1 MPSRFLH
8 SPNPSSPPQS
18 PGLFFVFKND
28 ELLLNAGQIPHG
40 TAQSLGLEVPY
51 IHIGIL
57 DQQDCFA
64 AELPSDS
71 PVPEGWQAQSIRSLF
86 AFFDEATVG
95 VIGYA
100 AQIIYWQRTSRF
112 CGVCGSPRGPLGRD
126 MARTCTGCGHTSY
139 PRVSPAVLVL
149 IHDGDKILLA
159 QKPGWGKRYSI
170 IAGFVDPNESLE
182 DCVRR
187 ETQEEVGLEVD
198 SLHYLGSQPW
208 PFPHQ
213 LMVAFS
219 ARYVG
224 GKIKL
229 EEDELSDAQ
238 WFSPDNLPELPPPIS
253 LSRQVIDA
261 WLAASSQSG

>member
-1 MPSRFLH
+1 MSVRFLH
-8 SPNPSSPPQS
+8 SPNPSQPPQT
-18 PGLFFVFKND
+18 PGLYFIFRD
-28 ELLLNAGQIPHG
+28 GELLLDASGQIPHG
-40 TAQSLGLEVPY
+40 ALAELGLEV
-51 IHIGIL
+51 IHIGTL
-57 DQQDCFA
+57 GEQNCFA
-64 AELPSDS
+64 ADWKVETPL
-71 PVPEGWQAQSIRSLF
+71 PEGWQARGLRSLF
-86 AFFDEATVG
+86 GVFDEATYG

-100 AQIIYWQRTSRF
+100 SQIVYWQRTSRF
-112 CGVCGSPRGPLGRD
+112 CGVCGSPRGQLQRD
-126 MARTCTGCGHTSY
+126 MARECTGCGHISY
-139 PRVSPAVLVL
+139 PRVSPAVLVV
-149 IHDGDKILLA
+149 IHDGNKILLA

-182 DCVRR
+182 DCVHR

-198 SLHYLGSQPW
+198 DLKYLGSQPW

-238 WFSPDNLPELPPPIS
+238 WFGYDALPELPAPIS

-261 WLAASSQSG
+261 WVKEQSSR